1 MRNGDVDTAL
11 VEKAVRLACRAPSLH
26 NSQPWRWVVD
36 DDAVRLFLESDRVL
50 HATDHS
56 GRAALLGCGAVLD
69 HFRVAMAAAGWTVA
83 VDRLPNPDDPVLLA
97 SVDFTAR
104 EHITE
109 GDRGRAEAILRRRT
123 DRLPFNEPPDW
134 ILTEAHLQRAVTAEA
149 VRLDVVP
156 DEFRAVLAEASQL
169 TASLRM
175 YDRAYHDELDWWTK
189 AFRFSE
195 GVPQSALISADER
208 DRVDVGR
215 RFPVASGSNRRVGL
229 GHDRSKVVV
238 LSTYDNQR
246 VSVLQCGET
255 LSSVLLEA
263 TMAGLATCTLTHIT
277 ELRAGRNLI
286 AAVIDQ
292 TTTTPQALIRV
303 GAAPQG
309 EDVPPPTPR
318 RPISDVFEIRSR
330 GLDP

>member
-1 MRNGDVDTAL
+1 MRKSGVDTGL
-11 VEKAVRLACRAPSLH
+11 LEKAVTLACRAPSLH

-36 DDAVRLFLESDRVL
+36 DDAIRLFLESDRVL

-69 HFRVAMAAAGWTVA
+69 HFRVAMAAAGWAVA
-83 VDRLPNPDDPVLLA
+83 VDRLPNPDDPLLLA
-97 SVDFTAR
+97 SVDFTPM
-104 EHITE
+104 ELITD
-109 GDRGRAEAILRRRT
+109 GDRGRADAILRRRT
-123 DRLPFNEPPDW
+123 DRLPFDEPPDW
-134 ILTEAHLQRAVTAEA
+134 NLTEAHLQRAVTAEA

-156 DEFRAVLAEASQL
+156 EEFRAVLADASRL
-169 TASLRM
+169 ADSLRM
-175 YDRAYHDELDWWTK
+175 YDSSYHDELIWWTEVLK
-189 AFRFSE
+189 LHE

-215 RFPVASGSNRRVGL
+215 RFPATSGSNRRVGL

-238 LSTYDNQR
+238 LSTYDNHR

-292 TTTTPQALIRV
+292 TTTPQALIRV

-318 RPISDVFEIRSR
+318 RLISDVFEIRSR